1 MCQSKFALQEAS
13 ALETEQSLIR
23 ENSHLQALVD
33 AGSGLI
39 SRDDSA
45 VAALQKSFNE
55 LMQERGQ
62 QVGL

>member
-1 MCQSKFALQEAS
+1 MCQSTFALQEAS
-13 ALETEQSLIR
+13 ALETEQSLKR

-62 QVGL
+62 QVSL